1 MEMLY
6 LTFMF
11 IVHDKPEPKHYCDLS
26 NLDRILKDEWIF
38 LPFVRRRKTSE
49 QTQGGVST
57 DNKNVIL
64 NRGFNDMYFAPNEGL

>member
-1 MEMLY
+1 MNG
-6 LTFMF
+6 F
-11 IVHDKPEPKHYCDLS
+11 
-26 NLDRILKDEWIF
+26 F
-38 LPFVRRRKTSE
+38 LPIVRRRKTSE